1 VWANVGALVMQLVA
15 KDPTGAALA
24 DLGVPIRSTT
34 TISSEGIH
42 DGTPAGPF
50 IGWSVI
56 EAEDTNAAVRLL
68 EDHPFISRGGI
79 LQLSE
84 PV

>member
-1 VWANVGALVMQLVA
+1 M
-15 KDPTGAALA
+15 
-24 DLGVPIRSTT
+24 
-34 TISSEGIH
+34 
-42 DGTPAGPF
+42 
-50 IGWSVI
+50 GWSVI
-56 EAEDTNAAVRLL
+56 EAEDTNAAIRLM